1 MRRGKKK
8 VLLLY
13 DDADLERDESSEVF
27 FLFWVCI
34 VVYLGESC
42 CYLFSMPPG
51 FAADPDEAVGVDVS
65 ATPGSRQRHDFSQRR
80 LRLAFARVA
89 LHHSALAASVF
100 VLFVFFRLIQ

>member
-1 MRRGKKK
+1 
-8 VLLLY
+8 
-13 DDADLERDESSEVF
+13 
-27 FLFWVCI
+27 
-34 VVYLGESC
+34 
-42 CYLFSMPPG
+42 MPPG
-51 FAADPDEAVGVDVS
+51 LAADPDEAVGVDVS